1 MLISM
6 IARKNL
12 IDNKL
17 PDQTTIAYLRG
28 ETEILEK
35 ISELSAKHDKH

>member
-1 MLISM
+1 MLIST
-6 IARKNL
+6 IARKSL

-28 ETEILEK
+28 ETEVKK
-35 ISELSAKHDKH
+35 ISEISGKHDKH